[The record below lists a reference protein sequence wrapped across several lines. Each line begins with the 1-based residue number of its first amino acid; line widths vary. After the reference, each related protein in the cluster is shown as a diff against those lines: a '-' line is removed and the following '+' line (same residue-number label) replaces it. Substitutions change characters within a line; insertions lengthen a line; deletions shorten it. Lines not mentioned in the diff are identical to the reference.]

1 MTASSFCLSSSN
13 SWILEMH
20 IWNILSAGRG
30 LAADTHLK
38 DMGCRKGRGR
48 NQTHLSISS
57 LIYLYENC
65 ILSFSLVSLFHLSIW
80 G

>member
-13 SWILEMH
+13 SWILELP

-30 LAADTHLK
+30 LAADIHLK
-38 DMGCRKGRGR
+38 GMGFRKGRGR

-57 LIYLYENC
+57 LIYLCENC
-65 ILSFSLVSLFHLSIW
+65 VLSFSLVSLFHLGTW